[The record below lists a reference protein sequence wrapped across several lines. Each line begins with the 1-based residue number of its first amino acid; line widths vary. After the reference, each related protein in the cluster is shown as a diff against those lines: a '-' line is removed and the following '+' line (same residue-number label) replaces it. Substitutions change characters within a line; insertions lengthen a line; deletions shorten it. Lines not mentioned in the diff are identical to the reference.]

1 MGLMGLPML
10 VDLFVSSSESF
21 GNWDG
26 LNKRLRYGELIYS
39 LVNFKKNGH
48 KNKLYVVNS

>member
-1 MGLMGLPML
+1 MQPLSMGLTGLPML
-10 VDLFVSSSESF
+10 VDLFVSSSESL

-26 LNKRLRYGELIYS
+26 LNKRLRYGEVINL

-48 KNKLYVVNS
+48 KN